1 MSAVADHDSSPQ
13 PSAPRRLRAG
23 LTQWHATRDVPRNLA
38 IACQLV
44 RDCAADG
51 AEIVLL
57 PENGLMLG
65 TNAEM
70 RAAAIRFDGP
80 EIAELSAAAKTAG
93 VTVVLGGAKCV
104 TSDGEP
110 ARNTAIVIGP
120 GGEVAGGYDKVHL
133 FNARVGGQSFEAS
146 SVEQAGGT
154 PTLLSLAGTLI
165 GLTICYDVRFP
176 ELYRRLALA
185 GAEVIFVPAAFTR
198 ITGRAHWETLLRA
211 RAIESAAY
219 VVASA
224 TVGDDPSDAFPT
236 YGHALAVDPW
246 GEVIADLGDEPLAFS
261 VVDINLD
268 TVASTRDRLP
278 VLRGVRP
285 DAYAADPV
293 VLSVSATGKS
303 QEE

>member
-1 MSAVADHDSSPQ
+1 VA
-13 PSAPRRLRAG
+13 
-23 LTQWHATRDVPRNLA
+23 RNLA

-44 RDCAADG
+44 SDCAAGG
-51 AEIVLL
+51 AEVVLL

-70 RAAAIRFDGP
+70 RAAAIRLDGP
-80 EIAELSAAAKTAG
+80 EVAQLRAAAEAAG
-93 VTVVLGGAKCV
+93 TTVVLGGAKRV
-104 TSDGEP
+104 TGDRTP

-120 GGEVAGGYDKVHL
+120 DGELAGGYDKIHL
-133 FNARVGGQSFEAS
+133 FDARVGGQSFEAS

-154 PTLLSLAGTLI
+154 PTLLRLADTLI
-165 GLTICYDVRFP
+165 GLTICYDIRFP

-185 GAEVIFVPAAFTR
+185 GAEVLFVPAAFTR
-198 ITGRAHWETLLRA
+198 VTGQAHWETLLRA

-246 GEVIADLGDEPLAFS
+246 GEILADLGDEPLAFS
-261 VVDINLD
+261 VVDLNLD
-268 TVASTRDRLP
+268 TVTLTRDRMP

-285 DAYAADPV
+285 AAYAADPV
-293 VLSVSATGKS
+293 VLSVRACPGTI
-303 QEE
+303 QEERRHE